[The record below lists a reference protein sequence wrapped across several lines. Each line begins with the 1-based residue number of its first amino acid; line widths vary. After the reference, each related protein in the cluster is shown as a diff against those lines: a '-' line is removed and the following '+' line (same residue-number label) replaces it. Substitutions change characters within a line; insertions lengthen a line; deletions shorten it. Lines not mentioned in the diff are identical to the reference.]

1 MTLRMHK
8 QYIYPQ
14 DLHIHTIYSRNDSAV
29 VPEQTPELI
38 YNLGH
43 ARITGISDHIESMD
57 LEEINGEYI
66 PKVRSFGFKAGVEV
80 DGFRSVEQAL
90 KAEVDYYVYHCRDND
105 IDYYGAEL
113 LLETSRPVIIAHPYA
128 IGTNLERVPDG
139 CYVEI
144 NNRYVWRYN
153 WRRELSPFTDRF
165 QFVIS
170 SDAHQPNW
178 LNQHVAR
185 HVADDLGIEETILF

>member
-1 MTLRMHK
+1 MHK

-29 VPEQTPELI
+29 VPEQTLELI

-43 ARITGISDHIESMD
+43 ARITGISDHIEAMD

-80 DGFRSVEQAL
+80 DGFRSVEKAL
-90 KAEVDYYVYHCRDND
+90 KAEVDYYVYHCRDKD

-113 LLETSRPVIIAHPYA
+113 LLETSKPLIIAHPYA
-128 IGTNLERVPDG
+128 IGTNLERVPGG

-165 QFVIS
+165 RFVIS

-185 HVADDLGIEETILF
+185 HVAGELGIEETILF